1 MKFAHISDTHIKNLK
16 YHYEYRIIFD
26 QLYKKLKEEQVDC
39 IVHCGDIAHTKTQIS
54 PEFVQMCSDFF
65 RTLADIAPTYIIL
78 GNHDG
83 NLKNSSRQD
92 ALTPIVDALDLED
105 LHLLKNSGETQ
116 LNDKFCLNVLSVFD
130 RENWIKPTDPGKI
143 NIALYHGSISN
154 CKTDMNW
161 TMANGEDDLSIFDH
175 HDFSMLGDIHRR
187 QFLDEVGRVWYA
199 GSTVQQNH
207 GETNDKGI
215 LIWDIKSKN
224 SWDIEPIV
232 FENPK
237 PFFTIELTMKG
248 RMPRNLKVPTGA
260 RLRLVSNNNL
270 PLDVMRKAL
279 DIAKHRYN
287 PESISFLNR
296 STGIRGDVE
305 DLANSLQV
313 ENLRDVNI
321 QEELID
327 EYLKDYQV
335 DTDTLETV
343 YELNRKYNKIVE
355 EGEEISRNVNWKI
368 KNFKWDNLFN
378 YGEKNNVDFSS
389 LSGIVGIFGKNF
401 SGKSSIVDAVLYT
414 LFNTTSKNERKNL
427 NIINQN
433 REFGRG
439 ILEIEVGEKTY
450 TIDRTSEKYTKK
462 LKGEET
468 LEAKTLLNFEVT
480 DHITGETTSLNGVT
494 RNQTDANIRKRFGSI
509 DDFLVSSM
517 ASQHGAL
524 TFIEEGSTRR
534 KEIIAKFLD
543 LEQFEKK
550 FKLSKEDSI
559 DARGALKKLEN
570 KNYDEELEEAK
581 EELSF
586 QRGTLEKNEDR
597 CKVLISKLEKLEKG
611 LTESESAIEKAP
623 TEVIDYAEITEQLQ
637 HKNNQLVSL
646 KTQITENKEQIINK
660 NELLEKIIE
669 FVDGFDYEE
678 LLTKQNKIETINE
691 NIEIHLKELSD
702 LEREIEISE
711 KKIKLLDGIPCGDS
725 FPSCKFI
732 RDANA
737 SVARLPVLEEE
748 HANVVEKQEEAEITL
763 SEINPE
769 HVQKLLNKYDKLIEK
784 RGEITKEISELENQL
799 ERNTSAVV
807 ITEHEIDKLN
817 IKIEEYNNNKE
828 AIENFGCLLKE
839 KRKLENSIRLNKSEL
854 EKYQANTYELYRQVG
869 SYEQRVE
876 SIKDAK
882 QEYLNL
888 RREYAAYDLFMRC
901 MHPNGIAYDIIKKK
915 IPIINQEIAKV
926 LANIVDFE
934 VFFESNGNKLDI
946 FIKHPK
952 HEARPIEMASG
963 AEKTMAA
970 MAIRLAL
977 LSVSSLPKSDL
988 FILDEPGTALDE
1000 ENMEGFIRI
1009 LELIKVYF
1017 KNVLLISHL
1026 DSLKDC
1032 VDRQIVIEK
1041 KRGYARVNQ

>member
-1 MKFAHISDTHIKNLK
+1 M
-16 YHYEYRIIFD
+16 
-26 QLYKKLKEEQVDC
+26 
-39 IVHCGDIAHTKTQIS
+39 
-54 PEFVQMCSDFF
+54 
-65 RTLADIAPTYIIL
+65 
-78 GNHDG
+78 
-83 NLKNSSRQD
+83 
-92 ALTPIVDALDLED
+92 
-105 LHLLKNSGETQ
+105 
-116 LNDKFCLNVLSVFD
+116 
-130 RENWIKPTDPGKI
+130 
-143 NIALYHGSISN
+143 
-154 CKTDMNW
+154 
-161 TMANGEDDLSIFDH
+161 
-175 HDFSMLGDIHRR
+175 
-187 QFLDEVGRVWYA
+187 
-199 GSTVQQNH
+199 
-207 GETNDKGI
+207 
-215 LIWDIKSKN
+215 
-224 SWDIEPIV
+224 
-232 FENPK
+232 
-237 PFFTIELTMKG
+237 
-248 RMPRNLKVPTGA
+248 
-260 RLRLVSNNNL
+260 
-270 PLDVMRKAL
+270 
-279 DIAKHRYN
+279 
-287 PESISFLNR
+287 
-296 STGIRGDVE
+296 RGDVE

-343 YELNRKYNKIVE
+343 YELNRKYNKVVE
-355 EGEEISRNVNWKI
+355 DSEEISRNVNWKI

-378 YGEKNNVDFSS
+378 FGEKNSVDFSS
-389 LSGIVGIFGKNF
+389 LSGIIGIFGKNF
-401 SGKSSIVDAVLYT
+401 SGKSSIIDAVLYT

-439 ILEIEVGEKTY
+439 VLEIEVGEKTY
-450 TIDRTSEKYTKK
+450 TIDRSSEKYTKK

-480 DHITGETTSLNGVT
+480 DHITGETTSLNGIT
-494 RNQTDANIRKRFGSI
+494 RNQTDANIRKRFGTI

-559 DARGALKKLEN
+559 DTRGALKKLEN
-570 KNYDEELEEAK
+570 RNYDEELEKSK
-581 EELSF
+581 EELTF
-586 QRGTLEKNEDR
+586 YREMLDKNEER
-597 CKVLISKLEKLEKG
+597 SKAFLSKIEKFEKD

-623 TEVIDYAEITEQLQ
+623 TEVIDYAEITDQLQ
-637 HKNNQLVSL
+637 QKNNQLVSL

-660 NELLEKIIE
+660 NELFEKIIE

-711 KKIKLLDGIPCGDS
+711 KKTKLLDGIPCGDS

-748 HANVVEKQEEAEITL
+748 QANVTEKQSEAKTYL
-763 SEINPE
+763 SELNPE
-769 HVQKLLNKYDKLIEK
+769 HVQGLLNKYDKLVEK
-784 RGEITKEISELENQL
+784 RDVVSQKISELENQL

-807 ITEHEIDKLN
+807 IIEHEIDKLN
-817 IKIEEYNNNKE
+817 IKAEEYNNNKE

-839 KRKLENSIRLNKSEL
+839 KRKLKSSIKTNKNDL
-854 EKYQANTYELYRQVG
+854 KRCQINTYELYRQVG
-869 SYEQRVE
+869 AYEQRVE

-915 IPIINQEIAKV
+915 IPVINQEIAKI

>member
-26 QLYKKLKEEQVDC
+26 QLYKKLKEEKVDY

-54 PEFVQMCSDFF
+54 PEFVEMCSDFF

-92 ALTPIVDALDLED
+92 ALTPIVDALDLAD

-116 LNDKFCLNVLSVFD
+116 LNDEFCLNVLSVFD
-130 RENWIKPTDPGKI
+130 RENWIKPTDPEKI

-161 TMANGEDDLSIFDH
+161 TMTNGEDDLSIFDH

-187 QFLDEVGRVWYA
+187 QYLDEVARVWYA

-224 SWDIEPIV
+224 DWEIEPIV

-248 RMPRNLKVPTGA
+248 RIPRNIKVPTGA

-279 DIAKHRYN
+279 DIAKHKFN

-296 STGIRGDVE
+296 SAGIRGDVE

-378 YGEKNNVDFSS
+378 YGEKNSVDFSS

-439 ILEIEVGEKTY
+439 VLEIDVGEKTY
-450 TIDRTSEKYTKK
+450 TIDRSSEKYTKK

-494 RNQTDANIRKRFGSI
+494 RNQTDANIRKRFGTI

-559 DARGALKKLEN
+559 DTRGALKKLEN
-570 KNYDEELEEAK
+570 RNHDEELEEAI
-581 EELSF
+581 EELTF
-586 QRGTLEKNEDR
+586 HREMLDKNEER
-597 CKVLISKLEKLEKG
+597 CRAFISKIEKLEKD

-623 TEVIDYAEITEQLQ
+623 TEVIDYAEITDQLQ
-637 HKNNQLVSL
+637 QKNNQLVSL
-646 KTQITENKEQIINK
+646 KAQIIENEEQIINK
-660 NELLEKIIE
+660 NELFEKIIE

-691 NIEIHLKELSD
+691 NIEAHLKELSD

-711 KKIKLLDGIPCGDS
+711 KKTKLLDGIPCGDS

-748 HANVVEKQEEAEITL
+748 QANVTEKQNEAKTHL
-763 SEINPE
+763 SELNPE
-769 HVQKLLNKYDKLIEK
+769 HVQGLLNKYDKLVDK
-784 RGEITKEISELENQL
+784 RDVVSQEISELENQL

-807 ITEHEIDKLN
+807 IIEHEIDKLN
-817 IKIEEYNNNKE
+817 IKAEEYNSNKD

-839 KRKLENSIRLNKSEL
+839 KRKLKSSIKTSKNDLKRC
-854 EKYQANTYELYRQVG
+854 QTNTYELYRQVG
-869 SYEQRVE
+869 AYEQRVE

-915 IPIINQEIAKV
+915 IPVINQEIAKI

-1009 LELIKVYF
+1009 WELIKVYF